1 MARDRD
7 RDLDRLARE
16 MRGRSALRGSLLLFT
31 ILAFLATAV
40 TWAAT
45 TEIDDVTRAD
55 GRIVPSGSVQVIE
68 AAEPGVLQALHV
80 KEGQIVETGD
90 LLMELDG
97 TILDSQ
103 LDQEQQRAYGLMA
116 RIERLQAEID
126 GADLAFSPDLVA
138 KAPDVVKS
146 ETALYRGRQA
156 ELRAEID
163 ILERQRLQRRQEY
176 QEGLVDRRTAEATL
190 AVIREER
197 DMMAPL
203 VERGMEPE
211 TTLLSLRR
219 SEAEWRGREVRAE
232 ASLSRLQSALDEIDD
247 RIKAQRSRFRS
258 AALTD
263 LATATAELAALKP
276 ALPALQSRAARSRLR
291 APVRGIV
298 NRIHSPTVGAMAR
311 PGEELIEIVPLDD
324 TLLVEA
330 YVRPADI
337 AFLYPGQ
344 PVKVTI
350 TAYDASRYGNLSGEI
365 VRIGADTITRSERSE
380 EEVFVVEI
388 RTTDTILDADGV
400 EVEIMPG
407 MVAQADIL
415 AGRKTVLDYIT
426 EPVVRVKD
434 RALRD

>member
-247 RIKAQRSRFRS
+247 RITAQRSRFRS

>member
-31 ILAFLATAV
+31 ILAFLAIAV
-40 TWAAT
+40 AWAGT

-126 GADLAFSPDLVA
+126 GTDLAFSPDLVA

-163 ILERQRLQRRQEY
+163 ILERQRL
-176 QEGLVDRRTAEATL
+176 
-190 AVIREER
+190 
-197 DMMAPL
+197 
-203 VERGMEPE
+203 
-211 TTLLSLRR
+211 
-219 SEAEWRGREVRAE
+219 
-232 ASLSRLQSALDEIDD
+232 
-247 RIKAQRSRFRS
+247 
-258 AALTD
+258 
-263 LATATAELAALKP
+263 
-276 ALPALQSRAARSRLR
+276 
-291 APVRGIV
+291 
-298 NRIHSPTVGAMAR
+298 
-311 PGEELIEIVPLDD
+311 
-324 TLLVEA
+324 
-330 YVRPADI
+330 
-337 AFLYPGQ
+337 
-344 PVKVTI
+344 
-350 TAYDASRYGNLSGEI
+350 
-365 VRIGADTITRSERSE
+365 
-380 EEVFVVEI
+380 
-388 RTTDTILDADGV
+388 
-400 EVEIMPG
+400 
-407 MVAQADIL
+407 
-415 AGRKTVLDYIT
+415 
-426 EPVVRVKD
+426 
-434 RALRD
+434 

>member
-1 MARDRD
+1 MARD

-16 MRGRSALRGSLLLFT
+16 MRGRSALRGSVLLFT
-31 ILAFLATAV
+31 ILAFLAIAAI
-40 TWAAT
+40 WAAR
-45 TEIDDVTRAD
+45 TEIDDVTRAE
-55 GRIVPSGSVQVIE
+55 GRIVPSASVQVIE

-80 KEGQIVETGD
+80 KEGQVVEQGD

-97 TILDSQ
+97 TLLDSQ

-126 GADLAFSPDLVA
+126 GADLVFSPDLVA
-138 KAPDVVKS
+138 RAADVVKS
-146 ETALYRGRQA
+146 ETALYRGRQS
-156 ELRAEID
+156 ELQAEID

-176 QEGLVDRRTAEATL
+176 EQGLVDRQTAEDTL
-190 AVIREER
+190 AVLTEER
-197 DMMAPL
+197 DIMEPL
-203 VERGMEPE
+203 VERGMEPA

-219 SEAEWRGREVRAE
+219 SEAEWRGRKVRAR
-232 ASLSRLQSALDEIDD
+232 AALARLQSALDEIDD
-247 RIKAQRSRFRS
+247 RIAAQRSRFRS

-298 NRIHSPTVGAMAR
+298 NRVHKATLGVMAR

-330 YVRPADI
+330 YVLPDDI

-350 TAYDASRYGNLSGEI
+350 TAYDAARYGSLSGEI

-400 EVEIMPG
+400 GVEIMPG
-407 MVAQADIL
+407 MVAQANVL
-415 AGRKTVLDYIT
+415 KGRKTVLDYLLK
-426 EPVVRVKD
+426 PVVRVRD

>member
-7 RDLDRLARE
+7 LERLARE
-16 MRGRSALRGSLLLFT
+16 MRGRSPLRGSLLLLT

-40 TWAAT
+40 IWAAN

-55 GRIVPSGSVQVIE
+55 GRIVPSASIQVIE
-68 AAEPGVLQALHV
+68 ASEPGVLEALHV
-80 KEGQIVETGD
+80 SEGEVVEKGA

-116 RIERLQAEID
+116 RIERLQSEID
-126 GADLAFSPDLVA
+126 GDPLRFTPNLVA
-138 KAPDVVKS
+138 RAADVVKS
-146 ETALYRGRQA
+146 ETALYRGRQV
-156 ELRAEID
+156 ELQAEID

-176 QEGLVDRRTAEATL
+176 EEGLVDRQTARETL
-190 AVIREER
+190 AVLTEER

-203 VERGMEPE
+203 VERGMEPA

-232 ASLSRLQSALDEIDD
+232 ASLERLQSALDEIDD
-247 RIKAQRSRFRS
+247 RIAAQRSRFRS
-258 AALTD
+258 ATLTD

-276 ALPALQSRAARSRLR
+276 ALPALQSRAARSRIT

-298 NRIHSPTVGAMAR
+298 NRVHRATLGSMAR
-311 PGEELIEIVPLDD
+311 SGEELIEIVPLDD

-330 YVRPADI
+330 YVRPDDI

-350 TAYDASRYGNLSGEI
+350 TAYDSSRYGNLSGEI
-365 VRIGADTITRSERSE
+365 LRIGANTITRSERSE
-380 EEVFVVEI
+380 EEVFVVEV

-400 EVEIMPG
+400 AVEIMPG
-407 MVAQADIL
+407 MVAQADFI
-415 AGRKTVLDYIT
+415 AGRKTVLDYLMR
-426 EPVVRVKD
+426 PVVRVKE

>member
-1 MARDRD
+1 MARNH
-7 RDLDRLARE
+7 DLDQLARE
-16 MRGRSALRGSLLLFT
+16 MRGRSPLRGSLLLFT

-40 TWAAT
+40 IWAAR

-55 GRIVPSGSVQVIE
+55 GRIVPSASVQVIE

-80 KEGQIVETGD
+80 REGQVVDKGD

-116 RIERLQAEID
+116 RIARLQAEID
-126 GADLAFSPDLVA
+126 GIDLTFNPDLVRRA
-138 KAPDVVKS
+138 GDVVTS
-146 ETALYRGRQA
+146 ETALFRGRQA
-156 ELRAEID
+156 ELQSEID

-176 QEGLVDRRTAEATL
+176 QEGLVDRLTALETL
-190 AVIREER
+190 AVLGEER
-197 DMMAPL
+197 EMMEPL
-203 VERGMEPE
+203 VKRGMEPA

-219 SEAEWRGREVRAE
+219 SEAEWRGREVRAG
-232 ASLSRLQSALDEIDD
+232 AALDRLQSALDEIDD
-247 RIKAQRSRFRS
+247 RIAAQQSRFRS

-276 ALPALQSRAARSRLR
+276 ALPALQSRAARARIT

-298 NRIHSPTVGAMAR
+298 NRIHRSTLGALAR
-311 PGEELIEIVPLDD
+311 PGEDLIEIVPLDD

-330 YVRPADI
+330 YVRPDDI

-344 PVKVTI
+344 PAKVTI
-350 TAYDASRYGNLSGEI
+350 TAYDAARYGSLSGEI
-365 VRIGADTITRSERSE
+365 LRIGADTITRSERSE

-415 AGRKTVLDYIT
+415 AGRKTVLDYILK
-426 EPVVRVKD
+426 PVVRVKD

>member
-7 RDLDRLARE
+7 LERLARE
-16 MRGRSALRGSLLLFT
+16 MRGRSPLRGSLLLLT

-40 TWAAT
+40 IWAAN

-55 GRIVPSGSVQVIE
+55 GRIVPSASIQVIE
-68 AAEPGVLQALHV
+68 ASEPGVLEALHV
-80 KEGQIVETGD
+80 SEGQVVKKGA

-116 RIERLQAEID
+116 RIERLQSEID
-126 GADLAFSPDLVA
+126 GNALQFSPDLVA
-138 KAPDVVKS
+138 RAADVVKS

-156 ELRAEID
+156 ELQAEID

-176 QEGLVDRRTAEATL
+176 EEGLVDRQTAQETL
-190 AVIREER
+190 AVLNEER
-197 DMMAPL
+197 DIMEPL
-203 VERGMEPE
+203 VERGMEPA

-232 ASLSRLQSALDEIDD
+232 ASLDRLQSALDEIDD
-247 RIKAQRSRFRS
+247 RIAAQRSRFRS

-263 LATATAELAALKP
+263 LATATAELAALRP
-276 ALPALQSRAARSRLR
+276 ALPALQSRAARSRIT

-298 NRIHSPTVGAMAR
+298 NRVHRATLGSMAR
-311 PGEELIEIVPLDD
+311 SGEELIEIVPLDD

-330 YVRPADI
+330 YVRPDDI

-350 TAYDASRYGNLSGEI
+350 TAYDASRYGSLSGEI
-365 VRIGADTITRSERSE
+365 LRIGANTITRSERSE

-388 RTTDTILDADGV
+388 RTTDTILDAEGV
-400 EVEIMPG
+400 AVEIMPG
-407 MVAQADIL
+407 MVAQADFL
-415 AGRKTVLDYIT
+415 AGQKTVLDYLMR
-426 EPVVRVKD
+426 PVVRVKE

>member
-1 MARDRD
+1 MARDH
-7 RDLDRLARE
+7 DLDRLARE

-31 ILAFLATAV
+31 ILAFLIIAGI
-40 TWAAT
+40 WAAT

-55 GRIVPSGSVQVIE
+55 GRIVPSASVQVIE
-68 AAEPGVLQALHV
+68 AAEPGVLQSLHV
-80 KEGQIVETGD
+80 KEGQVVEKGD

-97 TILDSQ
+97 SLLDSQ
-103 LDQEQQRAYGLMA
+103 LDQEQQRAFGLMA

-126 GADLAFSPDLVA
+126 GTDLQFSPDLVA
-138 KAPDVVKS
+138 RAADVVRS

-156 ELRAEID
+156 ELQAEID

-176 QEGLVDRRTAEATL
+176 EEGIVDRQTAQETL
-190 AVIREER
+190 AVLGEER

-203 VERGMEPE
+203 VERGMEPA

-219 SEAEWRGREVRAE
+219 SEAEWRGREVRAR

-247 RIKAQRSRFRS
+247 RITAQRSRFRS

-276 ALPALQSRAARSRLR
+276 ALPALQSRAARSRLY

-330 YVRPADI
+330 YVQPGDI

-350 TAYDASRYGNLSGEI
+350 TAYDASRYGSLSGEI

-388 RTTDTILDADGV
+388 RTTETILDADGV

-407 MVAQADIL
+407 MVAQANIL
-415 AGRKTVLDYIT
+415 KGRKTVLDYLLK
-426 EPVVRVKD
+426 PVIRVKE